1 MQLSPNFT
9 LAEFTLSQTASR
21 LNIENTPSPDVIKN
35 LILTAKGME
44 EVRKLLNSKPILI
57 SSGYRGAALN
67 TAVKGSKS
75 SQHTTGEACD
85 FTCPSFGTPSDI
97 VKAVV
102 NSGIQYDQIILE
114 FGSWVHI
121 SFSPKNR
128 KQALI
133 IDSNGTREYK

>member
-21 LNIENTPSPDVIKN
+21 LNIKNIPSADIIDT
-35 LILTAKGME
+35 LIVTAKGME
-44 EVRKLLNSKPILI
+44 EVRKLLNNKSILV
-57 SSGYRGAALN
+57 SSGYRGVALN

-85 FTCPSFGTPSDI
+85 FTCPSFGTPDDVVRAI
-97 VKAVV
+97 V
-102 NSGIQYDQIILE
+102 NSNIKYDQVILE
-114 FGSWVHI
+114 FSSWIHI

>member
-21 LNIENTPSPDVIKN
+21 LNIENTPSTDVVKN
-35 LILTAKGME
+35 LILTANGME

-57 SSGYRGAALN
+57 SSGYRGVALN

-85 FTCPSFGTPSDI
+85 FTCPSFGTPADI
-97 VKAVV
+97 VKAIV
-102 NSGIQYDQIILE
+102 NSDIKYDQIILE

>member
-1 MQLSPNFT
+1 MQLSPNFS

-21 LNIENTPSPDVIKN
+21 LNIENTPSSDVVKN
-35 LILTAKGME
+35 LIVTAKGME
-44 EVRKLLNSKPILI
+44 EVRGLLNSKPILI
-57 SSGYRGAALN
+57 SSGYRGVTLN

-85 FTCPSFGTPSDI
+85 FTCPSFGTPADI
-97 VKAVV
+97 VKAIV
-102 NSGIQYDQIILE
+102 NSNIKYDQVILE
-114 FGSWVHI
+114 FNSWIHI

-128 KQALI
+128 RQSLI

>member
-9 LAEFTLSQTASR
+9 LSEFTLSQTASR
-21 LNIENTPSPDVIKN
+21 LSIENTPSPDVINN

-44 EVRKLLNSKPILI
+44 EVRNLLNNKPILI
-57 SSGYRGAALN
+57 SSGYRGVALN

-85 FTCPSFGTPSDI
+85 FTCPAFGTPADI
-97 VKAVV
+97 VKAIV
-102 NSGIQYDQIILE
+102 NSNIKYDQVILE
-114 FGSWVHI
+114 FKSWVHI
-121 SFSPKNR
+121 SFSSKNR

-133 IDSNGTREYK
+133 IDSTGTKVYK